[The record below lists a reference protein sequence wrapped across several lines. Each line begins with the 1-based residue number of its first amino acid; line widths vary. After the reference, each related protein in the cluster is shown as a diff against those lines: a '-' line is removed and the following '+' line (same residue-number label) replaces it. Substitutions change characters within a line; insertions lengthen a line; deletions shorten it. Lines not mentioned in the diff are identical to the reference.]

1 MIDADVSDPPPTIHA
16 SAVAI
21 GGRAVLIVGPSGAG
35 KSGLALQLMAFGAQ
49 LVADD
54 RTVLQRVDQTLWAS
68 APQALSGLIEARGVG
83 ILNAVPCVKAPVGLV
98 VDLSHREPL
107 RLPPPRYVEMM
118 GLRLV
123 VLHSV
128 PAPHFPA
135 AIFHYMVSG
144 RRA

>member
-1 MIDADVSDPPPTIHA
+1 MIDAELCDPTPTIHA

-21 GGRAVLIVGPSGAG
+21 AGRAVLIIGPSGAG
-35 KSGLALQLMAFGAQ
+35 KSGLALQLMALGAQ

-68 APQALSGLIEARGVG
+68 APPALSGMIEARGVG
-83 ILNAVPCVKAPVGLV
+83 ILNANPSVSAPVGLV
-98 VDLSHREPL
+98 VDLSQRESL
-107 RLPPPRYVEMM
+107 RLPPPRYVQMM
-118 GLRLV
+118 GLQLV